1 MLQDN
6 SSVGSKQGELER
18 KEAGGRKV
26 SWKLL
31 NNTGQEVSLNYCGD
45 WRNEKEGYEEHY

>member
-6 SSVGSKQGELER
+6 SSVGSNEGELER
-18 KEAGGRKV
+18 RKADGRKV
-26 SWKLL
+26 SWKLFS
-31 NNTGQEVSLNYCGD
+31 NTGQEVSLNYCGD